1 MLLAAEL
8 GLKENQVYKWFWEL
22 KQKQEELEEVQ
33 PATRDV
39 KDFSLMEQ
47 FDVFINKDLKQ
58 YRD

>member
-1 MLLAAEL
+1 M
-8 GLKENQVYKWFWEL
+8 
-22 KQKQEELEEVQ
+22 EEVQ